1 MKNKIGYRRYEMDE
15 LAISVRVRGATAKIL
30 EELVEKGYYSTKA
43 EALRAGILHL
53 AEEYGMIGSPI
64 YYRKMLKSK
73 IGRQIKHDE
82 IAEVLETIEE

>member
-15 LAISVRVRGATAKIL
+15 LAISVRVRGATAKML

-53 AEEYGMIGSPI
+53 AEEYGMIGSPV
-64 YYRKMLKSK
+64 YFRRMLKSE
-73 IGRQIKHDE
+73 IGRQIKHEE
-82 IAEVLETIEE
+82 IEKVLEEIEE